1 MHEVPAKINPVESRK
16 SSTGSRPR
24 VLNPKGDCKKNY
36 LAYFLSSLF
45 NEIMTKR
52 IIAKEPKVILHKIAK
67 EVPIKDITSPRIQR
81 ILHDMS
87 DTLRASDDG
96 VGIAAPQ
103 IGVSLRIFVA
113 SEEALALDKKNAG
126 HSNSDPMSDSSDI
139 KETIKEKEWR
149 HVVFINPQILKTS
162 RKKYDDSEG
171 CLSVPHVFGTV
182 PRAEKVKVA
191 AYDEHG
197 KKFERGASGLFARL
211 LQHELDHLDG
221 HLFLEKARETHR
233 IEKEK

>member
-1 MHEVPAKINPVESRK
+1 MKRAIVKESK
-16 SSTGSRPR
+16 
-24 VLNPKGDCKKNY
+24 
-36 LAYFLSSLF
+36 A
-45 NEIMTKR
+45 
-52 IIAKEPKVILHKIAK
+52 ILHKIAK

-113 SEEALALDKKNAG
+113 SEEALALDKKNVG
-126 HSNSDPMSDSSDI
+126 SSKSDAMSDT
-139 KETIKEKEWR
+139 KEEIKEKEWQ
-149 HVVFINPQILKTS
+149 HFVFINPKLLKAS
-162 RKKYDDSEG
+162 QKKFDDSEG
-171 CLSVPHVFGTV
+171 CLSVPRVFGTV
-182 PRAEKVKVA
+182 PRAEKVKVV
-191 AYDEHG
+191 AYDDHG

-233 IEKEK
+233 IEKKNV

>member
-1 MHEVPAKINPVESRK
+1 M
-16 SSTGSRPR
+16 
-24 VLNPKGDCKKNY
+24 
-36 LAYFLSSLF
+36 
-45 NEIMTKR
+45 KR
-52 IIAKEPKVILHKIAK
+52 AVIEEPKTILHKPAK

-87 DTLRASDDG
+87 DTLSASDDG

-103 IGVSLRIFVA
+103 IGISLRIFVA
-113 SEEALALDKKNAG
+113 SEEALALDKKNG
-126 HSNSDPMSDSSDI
+126 GPSKSDAMSDTSDT
-139 KETIKEKEWR
+139 KEEREEKKWR
-149 HVVFINPQILKTS
+149 HIVFINPQFLKAS
-162 RKKYDDSEG
+162 RKKFDDSEG
-171 CLSVPHVFGTV
+171 CLSVPGIFGTV

-191 AYDEHG
+191 AYDEQG